1 MRWMQRGSRPT
12 AGSSTGRQVCAYGTP
27 TERTESTNAADAG
40 RSNPS
45 PPVLVVDNLRFAWP
59 SSPVRIEVG
68 KLTVAPG
75 ERWLLQGRS
84 GSGKST
90 LLQLLGG
97 VIVPADGYVALLG
110 QDWAVL
116 TAAQRDMRRA
126 DHVGFVF
133 QQFNLVPYL
142 SALENVLLP
151 CRFSARRRRAAE
163 RSGTLVDEALRLL
176 RALGLGEDGVGRRHA
191 ARLSVGQQQRVAAA
205 RALIGRPALVLADEP
220 TSALDADN
228 TRAFVELLFE
238 EARTAETAIVLV
250 SHDPSLQPYFDR
262 HLTMARGQA

>member
-1 MRWMQRGSRPT
+1 MRETRASAAGAAGHDAARSGGKPT
-12 AGSSTGRQVCAYGTP
+12 VL
-27 TERTESTNAADAG
+27 AASD
-40 RSNPS
+40 
-45 PPVLVVDNLRFAWP
+45 LKYAWP
-59 SSPVRIEVG
+59 SSPVRIEVAT
-68 KLTVAPG
+68 LTVAAG
-75 ERWLLQGRS
+75 ERWLLQGPS

-97 VIVPADGYVALLG
+97 VIVPQAGAVQLLG
-110 QDWAVL
+110 EDWAAL

-142 SALENVLLP
+142 SALDNVLLP
-151 CRFSARRRRAAE
+151 CRFSARRRNEAA
-163 RSGTLVDEALRLL
+163 RNGALVDEALRLL
-176 RALGLGEDGVGRRHA
+176 LALGLGERDVRGRHA

-228 TRAFVELLFE
+228 ARAFLELLFG
-238 EARTAETAIVLV
+238 EAQKADTAIVLV
-250 SHDPSLQPYFDR
+250 SHDASLRPHFDH
-262 HLTMARGQA
+262 HLAITGGLQ